1 MRIYQCSNDR
11 VAQQK
16 VDQQSQ
22 WTWNV
27 EQIIPCSDRWFTAL
41 LQNSG
46 QPHGYDDWVRIE
58 GSQSSGIVRLPLG
71 KVSRTPESRHWKELK
86 ESSVSAGP
94 PPQQANPIQGPL
106 WPKKETAVGPHGSR
120 IRPETSE
127 AENSICAWLGRR
139 WPLGYAVT
147 CPLSRSYGKRHVAE
161 TRHAIK
167 ITR

>member
-71 KVSRTPESRHWKELK
+71 KVSRTPESRH
-86 ESSVSAGP
+86 
-94 PPQQANPIQGPL
+94 
-106 WPKKETAVGPHGSR
+106 
-120 IRPETSE
+120 
-127 AENSICAWLGRR
+127 
-139 WPLGYAVT
+139 
-147 CPLSRSYGKRHVAE
+147 
-161 TRHAIK
+161 
-167 ITR
+167 